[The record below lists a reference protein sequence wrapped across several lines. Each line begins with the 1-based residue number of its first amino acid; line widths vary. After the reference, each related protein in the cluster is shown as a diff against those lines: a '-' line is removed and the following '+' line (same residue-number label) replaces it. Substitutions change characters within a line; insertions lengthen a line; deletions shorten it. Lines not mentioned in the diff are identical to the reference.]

1 MISFCNRQRWARHG
15 YLERVLAQSARCV
28 KGLNDAHR
36 ARVLAVLLGE
46 TMRNFFTGREK

>member
-1 MISFCNRQRWARHG
+1 MISFCDHRRWIRHG

-28 KGLNDAHR
+28 TGMNDAR
-36 ARVLAVLLGE
+36 RTRVLAVLLGE